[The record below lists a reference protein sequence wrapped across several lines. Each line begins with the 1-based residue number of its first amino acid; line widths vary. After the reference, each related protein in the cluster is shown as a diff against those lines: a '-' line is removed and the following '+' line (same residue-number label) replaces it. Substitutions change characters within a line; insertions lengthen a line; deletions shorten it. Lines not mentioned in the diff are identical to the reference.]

1 MQSVST
7 PSGDHGSPV
16 WGIQPVHVDK
26 WPERAKTAAKRAYD
40 RRIGGLSVIIP
51 ATNSPETLDA
61 VIAAIESAAKP
72 EVELIVV
79 RNASKPGPAAAR
91 NEGARRA
98 TGDVLVFV
106 DADVELHADA
116 LERIDG
122 AFAADPSLAAL
133 FGAYDDAPR
142 DQALVSSFRNLLHHH
157 VHTSNAGP
165 ATTFWA
171 GVGAV
176 RRDAF
181 SAVGGFDEQRYPTPS
196 IEDIDLGSRLH
207 AAGYRIVLD
216 PAIQG
221 THLKRWTL
229 TSMVETD
236 LLQRGVPWVE
246 LLLSGRADPKA
257 LNLGWRHRVSVLA
270 SVVLA
275 GSVVTRRPAA
285 GGAALLTLVAA
296 NRSFYGLLA
305 RRRGPLGAAG
315 GVLLHAVHHLTA
327 AAAAPLGLLA
337 YVRRR
342 YGAVEVD
349 GEASVPERLV
359 DGLDRPHDVEPDR
372 R

>member
-1 MQSVST
+1 M
-7 PSGDHGSPV
+7 
-16 WGIQPVHVDK
+16 
-26 WPERAKTAAKRAYD
+26 AAKPPYD

-61 VIAAIESAAKP
+61 VIAAIERAAP
-72 EVELIVV
+72 THELIVV

-98 TGDVLVFV
+98 TGDILVFV

-116 LERIDG
+116 LERISA
-122 AFAADPSLAAL
+122 AFANDASLTAL
-133 FGAYDDAPR
+133 FGAYNDAPS
-142 DQALVSSFRNLLHHH
+142 DEALVSSFRNLLHHH
-157 VHTSNAGP
+157 VHSSNAGP

-171 GVGAV
+171 GIGAV

-181 SAVGGFDEQRYPTPS
+181 FAVGGFDEQRYPKPS

-229 TSMVETD
+229 VSMVKTD

-246 LLLSGRADPKA
+246 LLLSGRADRAA
-257 LNLGWRHRVSVLA
+257 LNLGWRHRVSALA
-270 SVVLA
+270 SIMLV
-275 GSVVTRRPAA
+275 GSVVMRRAGAA
-285 GGAALLTLVAA
+285 GVSLVTLGAA

-305 RRRGPLGAAG
+305 RRRGPLGAAT

-327 AAAAPLGLLA
+327 VAAAPLGLLA
-337 YVRRR
+337 HVRRR
-342 YGAVEVD
+342 RGA
-349 GEASVPERLV
+349 R
-359 DGLDRPHDVEPDR
+359 
-372 R
+372 